1 MSARIGCTCNGS
13 GEDGCAIDPAGLSV
27 GHVPGV
33 GWIVAIAQGCIVGIA
48 YCVWQIRTL
57 AGGSPELVAWLL
69 GFFVFVA
76 FIGWRWS
83 AELAKR
89 PPNQSTAVAAQDA
102 RTIALARSI
111 AIGTITTAA
120 QARGINPSVSEMAEM
135 TAALDAELA
144 RLNRAGAR

>member
-13 GEDGCAIDPAGLSV
+13 GEDGCAIDPAGLSA
-27 GHVPGV
+27 GNVPGV

-48 YCVWQIRTL
+48 YCVWQIRSL
-57 AGGSPELVAWLL
+57 VGGSPELVAWLL
-69 GFFVFVA
+69 GFLAFAA

-89 PPNQSTAVAAQDA
+89 PPSQSTAVAAQDA
-102 RTIALARSI
+102 RTLALARSM
-111 AIGTITTAA
+111 AIGTISSAA
-120 QARGINPSVSEMAEM
+120 RSRGIEPTADAMREMI
-135 TAALDAELA
+135 AALDAEMA

>member
-13 GEDGCAIDPAGLSV
+13 GEDGCEIDPAGLSA

-89 PPNQSTAVAAQDA
+89 PPTQATAVAAQDA
-102 RTIALARSI
+102 RTLALARSI

-120 QARGINPSVSEMAEM
+120 QARGINPSASEMAEM

-144 RLNRAGAR
+144 RLNRAGVR